1 MSQQNRLKVVIDDKI
16 PFIKG
21 VLEPYA
27 EVKYIPGNAIAQNDL
42 HETDALVIRTRTKCN
57 ASLLEN
63 TAVEFIASATI
74 GKDHIDEDYCL
85 ANGITF
91 TNAPGCN
98 AGSVAQYIL
107 SALAFIAENEKIALK
122 DKVLGIVG
130 VGHVGSLVA
139 YFAKE
144 IGMRVLLNDPP
155 RERRE
160 GPSAFVPLDTLLR
173 GADIVT
179 LHVPLNRTGA
189 DATFHMADAS
199 FLNKMKDAGWLINS
213 SRGGVADTRDLKR
226 FQKKIH
232 TVLDVWENEPFI
244 DQELMQQS
252 DLATPHIAGYS
263 VDGKANGTKAAVNA
277 LAQHFDLPLKSWSP
291 DVPEPEQ
298 QIINLSDETPH
309 DIFKAIEHTYDIQK
323 DSNAFKKAPGK
334 FEAFRGNY
342 SRRWEFHHY
351 RVQTGNK
358 DIQAA
363 LHKLTFKQQ

>member
-1 MSQQNRLKVVIDDKI
+1 MSQQNRFKVVIDDKI

-27 EVKYIPGNAIAQNDL
+27 EVTYLPGNAIAQNDL

-63 TAVEFIASATI
+63 TAVKFIASATI
-74 GKDHIDEDYCL
+74 GMDHIDEDYCR

-107 SALAFIAENEKIALK
+107 SALAFIAEYEKVALK

-130 VGHVGSLVA
+130 VGHVGSLMA
-139 YFAKE
+139 HYAQN

-160 GPSAFVPLDTLLR
+160 GDLGFVSLDTLLN

-179 LHVPLNRTGA
+179 MHVPLNITGA
-189 DATFHMADAS
+189 DATFHMVDNS
-199 FLNKMKDAGWLINS
+199 FLKKMKETGWLINS
-213 SRGGVADTRDLKR
+213 SRGEVAEPNALKQ
-226 FQKKIH
+226 FQGIVH
-232 TVLDVWENEPFI
+232 TILDVWENEPSI
-244 DQELMQQS
+244 DTVLMHQCV
-252 DLATPHIAGYS
+252 LATPHIAGYS

-277 LAQHFDLPLKSWSP
+277 LAQHFDLPLKNWSP
-291 DVPEPEQ
+291 SIPEPEQ
-298 QIINLSDETPH
+298 QSIELSGDTLNYIH
-309 DIFKAIEHTYDIQK
+309 KAIEHTYDIKK
-323 DSNAFKKAPGK
+323 DSDALKADPRK
-334 FEAFRGNY
+334 FEELRGNY
-342 SRRWEFHHY
+342 YKRWEFHHY
-351 RVQTGNK
+351 KVKTSNK
-358 DIQAA
+358 DIEAVLHA
-363 LHKLTFKQQ
+363 LNFE